1 MHDLLMAVSP
11 RGALRRALR
20 WLTFSL
26 ALAMMIAPTSTLA
39 AQTRP
44 GGFEVALTGTTS
56 TQRGSAIRYSGI
68 AYEVEGLA
76 TLRARE
82 GLEIVCELKT
92 QDSAGVERVVRTAT
106 ARSTAGGHFV
116 VEVETPHEALGHTWI
131 DLQVRRPGSTGRSFR
146 FNSSL
151 GVDRALDLLSDRDR
165 YEPGES
171 VRVWTRAFDIGSRV
185 PLPDVAL
192 IVELVDAQ
200 NRPVASQRV
209 TTSRGGSASATLALS
224 DALAPGGYSLRAH
237 TENNDLQS
245 ARGIEIFQRTTER
258 LMATI
263 QLDQEMLAPGAS
275 LTGHVVVTTPSG
287 SPVRG
292 AQVELFIG
300 DEPVTL
306 TTDTEG
312 RAPIDAHAPSFLS
325 GDSASQ
331 TIRARVFHAAYGTI
345 TATAAYTISRTRWRV
360 EIRSENG
367 AIVPEIEST
376 LFLAVSDARGRPI
389 AAGQEVV
396 LRGLGVTGG
405 SAVART
411 DARGLAE
418 LRVRLPRG
426 AAATMSGGT
435 CAGTTSTSFEVEVR
449 TRPATTSRVCVP
461 VALEAQLAVHVARPV
476 AELAGSVD
484 VSVVRRPSASGRP
497 VLVEVSAGGMPQAFG
512 WIAANETRTSIALP
526 AHGVGGVWRVH
537 ARAVSADDA
546 RGPLDGAGVTT
557 LSQGSSVQLLVRP
570 ADAFA
575 VTVTPDQP
583 MHRVREHASV
593 AIGTSTPTG
602 EGNAWAALLVRD
614 EAMMGGEQAWQ
625 IRYLEG
631 ELSAAMTHP
640 YDANEE
646 RFLRAALVVNTAVES
661 APRPPPPIVIQ
672 PWDQARYGYGGGWYG
687 SGLLRDP
694 VGLREELYRRQLG
707 PVMMQLE
714 ARVSAL
720 GADQEARARLL
731 RTNGRRV
738 EFAPDVLERL
748 EAEGYAAART
758 LGDEPMTVAMLT
770 QADPSFSF
778 DAIAR
783 RVARGRLVQLLVA
796 LAAYVNPEDLAAQRA
811 SANEP
816 PERWLSRLVQLGV
829 IDGSSLVDPW
839 GRSFELRRVTGR
851 RPTLVLTDR
860 AIDWELSSPG
870 PDGVYGNADDVRDPF
885 GRVVPR
891 GTIYAVASS
900 EDALMN
906 ALSRIAPGEH
916 VLGSMARAYHA
927 TSLAAEEERNAGPV
941 VSRGS
946 EAEFEP
952 DVGYAEAQ
960 TASMDEMTEMDGEG
974 GGGMRAGYARAP
986 AAQGAPSP
994 SAPPSPEP
1002 SMIAQDS
1009 MRRERA
1015 DDSLEGLAEMP
1026 AEQQSNG
1033 FFGTASS
1040 LIRQEFPAT
1049 LHFVGEVPLNAQGIA
1064 EVDVPLLDALTTY
1077 RLEAIAW
1084 TNSGWITSGRG
1095 DVRVDQDAMV
1105 DAPVPEMATVG
1116 DEIRLPVR
1124 VQNRTAGNLSA
1135 RVEVTTEGDLSLD
1148 IAAAERVDAGPRDA
1162 AEAVMVVRATRP
1174 GSGFV
1179 IVRALLPDGTPL
1191 DAVRRPLVV
1200 VEDARLVRA
1209 RRLELVQGGDSL
1221 RYSVPVGASAHGPGE
1236 VRLSVAGAMFGHPS
1250 TWAAEGGDA
1259 AWTSW
1264 SLAMSGE
1271 PVTTELAQSLLPVI
1285 ARREDLGDAT
1295 YLYTGMDAARVAR
1308 ALGALWSDARMSDDD
1323 ARGALRFLSGADM
1336 EVPVSMRAYAQQPPQ
1351 VRDPV
1356 TVLLALAPAAR
1367 SNARPSLRAF
1377 LQESIARIA
1386 REAANE
1392 GARSSDDAF
1401 TAVRVAAALALSGG
1415 PDEAA
1420 RAREML
1426 RRAEREVITVGD
1438 QSWLEVAQEDGS
1450 IEPRLMP
1457 TSLLALAYLGLDRPR
1472 DALPL
1477 LRTLA
1482 RVARGASHWPAEGR
1496 ALASAAASR
1505 LTRGIP
1511 SGEVSVTFDG
1521 RLLESHVEEGIVIA
1535 PLPTATAGAHI
1546 IAFTLPSEVL
1556 ALAQLD
1562 VRYGLAWTSMP
1573 ARPAPIDIAWE
1584 GQVGARETRSTLRLN
1599 VRNRGTR
1606 TLIRPVVELQLP
1618 AGAELDEAT
1627 REALASRLAGPPA
1640 AEGTTLRLTLRP
1652 IAPGGS
1658 VRLVI
1663 PARWSVGG
1671 SLRGLG
1677 VSAWDDAQGSNG
1689 NELAVAVLPSRAAVI
1704 ADRGAE
1710 VAPPEN
1716 EASPPPTPPI
1726 PRPEPIPFEFQRS
1739 LSEGIR

>member
-1 MHDLLMAVSP
+1 
-11 RGALRRALR
+11 
-20 WLTFSL
+20 
-26 ALAMMIAPTSTLA
+26 
-39 AQTRP
+39 
-44 GGFEVALTGTTS
+44 
-56 TQRGSAIRYSGI
+56 
-68 AYEVEGLA
+68 
-76 TLRARE
+76 
-82 GLEIVCELKT
+82 
-92 QDSAGVERVVRTAT
+92 
-106 ARSTAGGHFV
+106 
-116 VEVETPHEALGHTWI
+116 
-131 DLQVRRPGSTGRSFR
+131 
-146 FNSSL
+146 
-151 GVDRALDLLSDRDR
+151 
-165 YEPGES
+165 
-171 VRVWTRAFDIGSRV
+171 
-185 PLPDVAL
+185 
-192 IVELVDAQ
+192 
-200 NRPVASQRV
+200 
-209 TTSRGGSASATLALS
+209 
-224 DALAPGGYSLRAH
+224 
-237 TENNDLQS
+237 
-245 ARGIEIFQRTTER
+245 
-258 LMATI
+258 
-263 QLDQEMLAPGAS
+263 
-275 LTGHVVVTTPSG
+275 
-287 SPVRG
+287 
-292 AQVELFIG
+292 
-300 DEPVTL
+300 
-306 TTDTEG
+306 
-312 RAPIDAHAPSFLS
+312 
-325 GDSASQ
+325 
-331 TIRARVFHAAYGTI
+331 
-345 TATAAYTISRTRWRV
+345 
-360 EIRSENG
+360 
-367 AIVPEIEST
+367 
-376 LFLAVSDARGRPI
+376 
-389 AAGQEVV
+389 
-396 LRGLGVTGG
+396 
-405 SAVART
+405 
-411 DARGLAE
+411 
-418 LRVRLPRG
+418 
-426 AAATMSGGT
+426 
-435 CAGTTSTSFEVEVR
+435 
-449 TRPATTSRVCVP
+449 
-461 VALEAQLAVHVARPV
+461 
-476 AELAGSVD
+476 
-484 VSVVRRPSASGRP
+484 
-497 VLVEVSAGGMPQAFG
+497 
-512 WIAANETRTSIALP
+512 
-526 AHGVGGVWRVH
+526 
-537 ARAVSADDA
+537 
-546 RGPLDGAGVTT
+546 
-557 LSQGSSVQLLVRP
+557 
-570 ADAFA
+570 
-575 VTVTPDQP
+575 
-583 MHRVREHASV
+583 
-593 AIGTSTPTG
+593 
-602 EGNAWAALLVRD
+602 
-614 EAMMGGEQAWQ
+614 MGGEQAWQ

-631 ELSAAMTHP
+631 ELSEAMTHP
-640 YDANEE
+640 YDATQE
-646 RFLRAALVVNTAVES
+646 RFLRAALVVNTAVDN

-672 PWDQARYGYGGGWYG
+672 PWDQARYGDGAWYG

-829 IDGSSLVDPW
+829 IDGSLLVDPW

-946 EAEFEP
+946 ESESEP
-952 DVGYAEAQ
+952 EMEYAEE
-960 TASMDEMTEMDGEG
+960 ASMAMDEMASMDGEG
-974 GGGMRAGYARAP
+974 GGMAVGYGRASAARPSPAPSSAP
-986 AAQGAPSP
+986 A
-994 SAPPSPEP
+994 
-1002 SMIAQDS
+1002 MIAQEG

-1015 DDSLEGLAEMP
+1015 DDADGLLEMP
-1026 AEQQSNG
+1026 AQQQSDG

-1116 DEIRLPVR
+1116 DELRLPVR

-1162 AEAVMVVRATRP
+1162 AEAIMVVRATRP

-1191 DAVRRPLVV
+1191 DAVRRPLIV

-1271 PVTTELAQSLLPVI
+1271 AVTTELAQRLLPIVT
-1285 ARREDLGDAT
+1285 RRADLGDAT
-1295 YLYTGMDAARVAR
+1295 YLYTGMEAAHVAR

-1415 PDEAA
+1415 PEEAA

-1535 PLPTATAGAHI
+1535 ALPTATAGAHI
-1546 IAFTLPSEVL
+1546 IAFALPSEVL

-1562 VRYGLAWTSMP
+1562 VRYGLAWTETPS
-1573 ARPAPIDIAWE
+1573 RTAPIDIAWE

-1652 IAPGGS
+1652 IAPGGF

-1671 SLRGLG
+1671 TLRGLG
-1677 VSAWDDAQGSNG
+1677 VSAWDDAQGNNG